1 MGTNRASYV
10 YAWLRF
16 VIGYKSIIQ
25 RFWTT
30 LGKLYR
36 QRKNIFFYNFLISIN
51 QLCSSREKNP
61 QVFYLNSQPYLCS
74 VSWQSQI
81 WTRNSVSVLPCQ
93 SLCYPTDFW
102 VPASSSTLWCTWW
115 CRLICQHISYNI
127 NRSVCC
133 HRNVYW
139 LYLLL
144 TTYQRCFRFSF
155 SLCQL
160 QQVENLQLLFK
171 LTSSMI
177 SHSFFFCGR
186 VPVIIELSI

>member
-51 QLCSSREKNP
+51 RLCSSGEKNP

-102 VPASSSTLWCTWW
+102 VPASSSTSY
-115 CRLICQHISYNI
+115 QHISYNI

-144 TTYQRCFRFSF
+144 TTYQRFLGSLFLCVSF
-155 SLCQL
+155 SRWKTPL
-160 QQVENLQLLFK
+160 QTYIFYDKSL
-171 LTSSMI
+171 I
-177 SHSFFFCGR
+177 FFWCR